1 MSDKFKERERGFEAD
16 YFRKQDAKLL
26 AKIRERAALGEV
38 AQALADKL
46 RIDDAELLRRITE
59 LGITRE
65 TGAAVLVVPL
75 VQVAWAEGF
84 VTPEEREKV
93 LAIAAGRGVEP
104 GSPAY
109 AQLESW
115 LDQRPPDALFDT
127 ALEAIKDGL
136 AVMQPAER
144 DERIKFIVQAAHKI
158 AEASGGGLLKVLG
171 LTSGVSHSEEL
182 ILDSI
187 SAKLRAGS

>member
-46 RIDDAELLRRITE
+46 RIDDVELLRRITE

-144 DERIKFIVQAAHKI
+144 DERIKFIVQAAHQI